1 MAKTKEGT
9 LIYWRNSS
17 SVLAIF
23 RLMPEEGS
31 KFPSYKA
38 GQYIALQHNDC
49 RLTKKVVGEDR
60 KVEYVPVLDGQG
72 NPKRGPVTHSYSISS
87 APFETLEKGHLEFYV
102 ILEIDEKGVPGR
114 LTESM
119 FRMSPQGDNK
129 LGYYDKIAGDFTL
142 DKRAVGFQNVVLV
155 GTGTGLAPFVS
166 MIKQLHFE
174 ACRGKS
180 DGVKYTLLHT
190 NRTYEELDYREE
202 LLAIEAAKKFDF
214 VYVPSVSR
222 PAPRDLSDAKLGK
235 GRANNLLRHL
245 FEMPLKEEQDLQE
258 AGAAGKDISRLKAA
272 LDKTV
277 RPVLPQQI
285 SRQELIRRMDPPKT
299 VIITC
304 GNPWS
309 MEDIQFVAGSNH
321 IQFEKEDW

>member
-9 LIYWRNSS
+9 LIHWRNSS

>member
-9 LIYWRNSS
+9 LVYWRNSS

-31 KFPSYKA
+31 KFPNYKA
-38 GQYIALQHNDC
+38 GQYIALQRNDC

-60 KVEYVPVLDGQG
+60 KVEYVPVLDEQG

-102 ILEIDEKGVPGR
+102 ILEIDEKRVPGR

-129 LGYYDKIAGDFTL
+129 LSYYDKIAGDFTL
-142 DKRAVGFQNVVLV
+142 DKRAVDFQNVVLV

-174 ACRGKS
+174 ANQGKR
-180 DGVKYTLLHT
+180 DNVKYTLFHT

-202 LLAIEAAKKFDF
+202 LLAIEAAQRFDF

-222 PAPRDLSDAKLGK
+222 PTQRDLSDPKLGK
-235 GRANNLLRHL
+235 GRANNMLRHL

-258 AGAAGKDISRLKAA
+258 AA
-272 LDKTV
+272 
-277 RPVLPQQI
+277 QI
-285 SRQELIRRMDPPKT
+285 IAWT
-299 VIITC
+299 
-304 GNPWS
+304 
-309 MEDIQFVAGSNH
+309 
-321 IQFEKEDW
+321 

>member
-1 MAKTKEGT
+1 MANTKIGT
-9 LIYWRNSS
+9 VVYWRYSS
-17 SVLAIF
+17 SVLAVF

-31 KFPSYKA
+31 KFPGYQA
-38 GQYIALQHNDC
+38 GQYIALRRDDC
-49 RLTKKVVGEDR
+49 RLTKKVVGGDG
-60 KVEYVPVLDGQG
+60 KVEYVAILDDKG
-72 NPKRGPVTHSYSISS
+72 NPKRGAVTHSYSIAS
-87 APFETLEKGHLEFYV
+87 APFETLEKGFLEFYV
-102 ILEIDEKGVPGR
+102 ILEADEKGVPGR

-119 FRMSPQGDNK
+119 FRMSPEGDSK
-129 LGYYDKIAGDFTL
+129 LVYFDKIAGEFTL
-142 DKRAVGFQNVVLV
+142 EKRAAGFQNVVLV
-155 GTGTGLAPFVS
+155 GTGTGLAPFVA
-166 MIKQLHFE
+166 MVKQLHFE

-180 DGVKYTLLHT
+180 DGVKYTLLYT

-235 GRANNLLRHL
+235 GRANNVLRHL
-245 FEMPLKEEQDLQE
+245 FEMSLKEEQDLQE

-285 SRQELIRRMDPPKT
+285 SRQELLRRTDPPKT

-309 MEDIQFVAGSNH
+309 MEDIKYVAESNKMR
-321 IQFEKEDW
+321 FEKEDW